1 MVMLSTAF
9 LLVLFAVTAVAV
21 MTRLLGVSE
30 GWWAMIAAGVAIL
43 TGLVGLGAAWSSL
56 GQTVDVLSFFG
67 GLVVLTAVLSRAGA
81 IDVVLDRME
90 GWSGASARRLLL
102 ATVVV
107 TALITAVFSND
118 AAALLITPALIGR
131 LKNRGLPVAPFLL
144 AVAIVANSAS
154 LLLPVSNPVNLLILD
169 RNHLPLAG
177 YILQVTPFALVGLV
191 VASAVVVALSW
202 NSLSVGSLAP
212 KSKTALQ
219 WGTLRP
225 LFGILLALA
234 VADSVAVAVG
244 FPLGP
249 PTVMAALAA
258 LLTFSWRERRS
269 PLVTLAKVRW
279 SLLPLV
285 MGFAILAAGLERSH
299 LLGSLF
305 AAAAGPS
312 GGLTADL
319 RVGVLTS
326 LLAAAVNN
334 LPAAFLVSSGLTAAH
349 HLAALTIP
357 VIAGADLGPNLAP
370 AGSLSTIL
378 IFSAARRQGE
388 LAPWRGFWRA
398 GGAAGAAG
406 LLSTLGLA
414 ALVR

>member
-1 MVMLSTAF
+1 MLATI
-9 LLVLFAVTAVAV
+9 LLLSLFAVTAVAV

-30 GWWAMIAAGVAIL
+30 GWWAMVAAAVAVL
-43 TGLVGLGAAWSSL
+43 TGLVSVSAAWASL
-56 GQTVDVLSFFG
+56 GQTVDVLLFFG

-81 IDVVLDRME
+81 IEVVLDRME
-90 GWSGASARRLLL
+90 GWSGASARRMLL
-102 ATVVV
+102 ATILV

-131 LKNRGLPVAPFLL
+131 LRSRRLPVAPFLV

-154 LLLPVSNPVNLLILD
+154 LLLPGSNPVNLLILD
-169 RNHLPLAG
+169 RNHLPLGG
-177 YILQVTPFALVGLV
+177 YILHVTPVALLGLV
-191 VASAVVVALSW
+191 VASAALAALSW
-202 NSLSVGSLAP
+202 RSLGTRSPAP
-212 KSKTALQ
+212 KVKRPRAAATLGPLVAILVGLAAADTA
-219 WGTLRP
+219 
-225 LFGILLALA
+225 A
-234 VADSVAVAVG
+234 VIMG

-249 PTVMAALAA
+249 PTVIAALAA
-258 LLTFSWRERRS
+258 LITYSRRERSS

-285 MGFAILAAGLERSH
+285 MGFAILAAGLEQSH

-305 AAAAGPS
+305 AGAAGQS
-312 GGLTADL
+312 GGLGSHL
-319 RVGVLTS
+319 RVGALTAI
-326 LLAAAVNN
+326 LAAALNN

-378 IFSAARRQGE
+378 IFSAARKHGE
-388 LAPWRGFWRA
+388 RAPWRGFWRVGWAA
-398 GGAAGAAG
+398 GGAG
-406 LLSTLGLA
+406 LISTLVLA